1 MAEEQQIAGRGF
13 GVASLVTGILSLIT
27 IQFIIISTAL
37 AIMAIIFGIV
47 SLKQGKN
54 GIAKAGLA
62 IGLVTIGI
70 TIALYLFIE
79 VLDISLFTIPE
90 WYR

>member
-1 MAEEQQIAGRGF
+1 MSEEQNTEGRGL

-27 IQFIIISTAL
+27 IQFIIISTVL
-37 AIMAIIFGIV
+37 AVMAIIFACI
-47 SLKQGKN
+47 SLRKN
-54 GIAKAGLA
+54 KNAIAKAGLA

-79 VLDISLFTIPE
+79 VLDMSLFTIPE

>member
-1 MAEEQQIAGRGF
+1 MAEEQNTEGRGF
-13 GVASLVTGILSLIT
+13 AVASLVTGILSLIT
-27 IQFIIISTAL
+27 IQFIIISTIL
-37 AIMAIIFGIV
+37 AIMAIAFGCI
-47 SLKQGKN
+47 SLRKNKN

-79 VLDISLFTIPE
+79 VLDVSLFTIPE
-90 WYR
+90 WYK

>member
-1 MAEEQQIAGRGF
+1 MSEEQQTAGRGL

-27 IQFIIISTAL
+27 IQFIIISTVL
-37 AIMAIIFGIV
+37 AIMSIIFGII

-54 GIAKAGLA
+54 GIAKAG
-62 IGLVTIGI
+62 VTIGI

-79 VLDISLFTIPE
+79 VLDVSLFTIPE